1 MFLVARGRGGGCHYP
16 SRFPSSAGVV
26 VVSFSSVYAVAFKT
40 AQAVAGVSV
49 VYKRDS
55 DTVTITALVGDTRME
70 LSADYGSTTVTSRVR
85 DYIVNAADLVLSSV
99 TVEPQ
104 AGDQVRETRG
114 STTYVFEV
122 MSAGADEPFRPSDR
136 HGNTWRIH
144 TKLVDEI

>member
-1 MFLVARGRGGGCHYP
+1 M
-16 SRFPSSAGVV
+16 
-26 VVSFSSVYAVAFKT
+26 SFANAYALAFKT
-40 AQAVAGVSV
+40 AKAVAGVSV
-49 VYKRDS
+49 TYQRGS
-55 DTVTITALVGDTRME
+55 DTVAITALVGDTRME
-70 LSADYGSTTVTSRVR
+70 LSADYGSTTITSRVR
-85 DYIVNAADLVLSSV
+85 DYIVTAADLVLATV

-114 STTYVFEV
+114 STIYVFEV

>member
-1 MFLVARGRGGGCHYP
+1 M
-16 SRFPSSAGVV
+16 
-26 VVSFSSVYAVAFKT
+26 SFSSVYAVAFKT